1 MGRIVLE
8 AAAEETGT
16 DIIAGFD
23 KVEIPH
29 GSEPH
34 FRGAE
39 VPVYADYK
47 DYDDSAAHAQNGASA
62 RKGADAIID
71 FSHYTAVP
79 GLVAWAAERS
89 IPVVVCTTALD
100 EEARDNMRAAAAKIP
115 IFNSSNMSLGINI
128 MAKMAQ
134 LAIPAL
140 EQNFNV
146 EIIEKH
152 HNKKV
157 DSPSGTAI
165 LLADAI
171 NDVCKVKK
179 DYVYGRHSKHDE
191 VKITDLGIHAL
202 RGGTLP
208 GEHTILFAGPDEV
221 IEITHTVYSRKVFAQ
236 GALAAAH
243 YIAEAGRK
251 PGAYD
256 MNDIIG

>member
-1 MGRIVLE
+1 MGHIVLE
-8 AAAEETGT
+8 AAEEEAGTGT
-16 DIIAGFD
+16 DTTVVAGFD
-23 KVEIPH
+23 KVAI
-29 GSEPH
+29 SEGDKPY
-34 FRGAE
+34 FQGAE
-39 VPVYADYK
+39 VPVYADY
-47 DYDDSAAHAQNGASA
+47 DDFPGQTL
-62 RKGADAIID
+62 KGAGAGVIID

-79 GLVAWAAERS
+79 GLVLWAAAHNV
-89 IPVVVCTTALD
+89 PVVVCTTAIG
-100 EEARDNMRAAAAKIP
+100 EEARDAMREAAAKIP
-115 IFNSSNMSLGINI
+115 VFNSSNMSLGINLL
-128 MAKMAQ
+128 AKMSQ
-134 LAIPAL
+134 LAIPSL

-171 NDVCKVKK
+171 NDRCRVKK

-191 VKITDLGIHAL
+191 VKLTDLGIHAV

-208 GEHTILFAGPDEV
+208 GEHTVLFAGPDEV
-221 IEITHTVYSRKVFAQ
+221 IELTHTVYSRKVFAQ

-243 YIAEAGRK
+243 YISEAGRR